1 MKGTTK
7 VRINGQAIDYQI
19 VEKDIDEVQFYPDNP
34 RIATIV
40 DSLSEVSEDTIDAA
54 IWALPQTHELKRAI
68 EIDGGLIHPIIVYD
82 NKVLEGNTRLCCY
95 RHLFKEHKSEQ
106 WRKIL
111 CQIITQ
117 PLSQDNIYRLLCS
130 EHIAG
135 KIEWTAYEKAHF
147 FFKMQQE
154 GKSLEDIAKIAKE
167 SVPSITNKIRAYK
180 LMVKHGI
187 VEKDKYSY
195 FEQIILSKPIRE
207 IAKKEPEIEN
217 KVIEKVKNGTIQ
229 KAETIRKV
237 GDIWK
242 HKDARKAAFSRNEV
256 LEDVY
261 IDLKANA
268 PMTDSPLMKDAEDLL
283 NRLKNLSREDREAIN
298 KNSRDRQKIEYL
310 TKELV
315 KLCKEMDIKLHV
327 PKKT

>member
-1 MKGTTK
+1 MKETK
-7 VRINGQAIDYQI
+7 VSINGQAIAYQI
-19 VEKDIDEVQFYPDNP
+19 VEKDINEIKFYANNP

-40 DSLSEVSEDTIDAA
+40 ESLPDVTEDAIDTA
-54 IWALPQTHELKRAI
+54 IWALPQTHDLKRAI
-68 EIDGGLIHPIIVYD
+68 EIDGGLIHPIIVY
-82 NKVLEGNTRLCCY
+82 NNNVLEGNTRLCCY
-95 RHLFKEHKSEQ
+95 RHLFKQYNSDK

-111 CQIITQ
+111 CQVITQ

-130 EHIAG
+130 EHIVG

-167 SVPSITNKIRAYK
+167 SLPSITNKIKAYK
-180 LMVKHGI
+180 LMIKHGI
-187 VEKDKYSY
+187 IEKDKYSY
-195 FEQIILSKPIRE
+195 FEQIVLSKPLRE

-242 HKDARKAAFSRNEV
+242 HKDARNAAFSRNEV

-261 IDLKANA
+261 INLKANA
-268 PMTDSPLMKDAEDLL
+268 PMTDSPLMKDTEDLL
-283 NRLKNLSREDREAIN
+283 NRLRNLSREDREAIN
-298 KNSRDRQKIEYL
+298 QNARDRQKIQSL

-315 KLCKEMDIKLHV
+315 RLCREMGIRLHI
-327 PKKT
+327 PNNH